1 MALIKCPECGKEFS
15 DRASAC
21 PNCSCPTKDILQ
33 DLQNA
38 AVESEKL
45 KQIICPRCGSSVKA
59 DGDYCDNCGR
69 RITPYKN
76 DSTTAVIPQVPSN
89 PNLTENSFYTIC
101 PNCGYHNEIG
111 TFVCKNC
118 SHKYTLSEY
127 ELYGLSSD
135 DPVPTLVCPK
145 CGGHNIHVSLQDTR
159 EKTITKSEN
168 RKKSFAERSLNHTGR
183 TAMNLATLGMWG
195 AFTRKKSDYAEVQSS
210 VTTIFHKKIAICQ
223 TCGKSWEIS

>member
-101 PNCGYHNEIG
+101 P
-111 TFVCKNC
+111 VCKI
-118 SHKYTLSEY
+118 
-127 ELYGLSSD
+127 
-135 DPVPTLVCPK
+135 LVKKQLQNPK
-145 CGGHNIHVSLQDTR
+145 TEKRVLPNAPLIIQDV
-159 EKTITKSEN
+159 
-168 RKKSFAERSLNHTGR
+168 L
-183 TAMNLATLGMWG
+183 L
-195 AFTRKKSDYAEVQSS
+195 
-210 VTTIFHKKIAICQ
+210 
-223 TCGKSWEIS
+223 